1 MNSVKDQFLLY
12 SHVERRKNQG
22 EWNFVL
28 KRSDGASILA
38 ANDCEPDAAGERLE
52 LLAVLRGLEA
62 LDSPAEVTVFTPSRY
77 VLQGVEFGLDEW
89 RRNGWNWERYGQ
101 MAPVK
106 NRDLWQ
112 RIERARRVHQVSFRR
127 WQLEHDSDE
136 PRVILSRRPVDE
148 RGAPTVPF
156 RPQPLWHKRT
166 QRNELPQE
174 RDWREILRLYWSAIV
189 AWLKAFPLWTQLQMQ

>member
-1 MNSVKDQFLLY
+1 MNAVKDQFLLY

-28 KRSDGASILA
+28 QKPDGAKVLA
-38 ANDCEPDAAGERLE
+38 ANDAEPDAAGERLE

-62 LDSPAEVTVFTPSRY
+62 LDHPADVTVFTPSRY

-101 MAPVK
+101 MAPIK

-112 RIERARRVHQVSFRR
+112 RIERARRVHQVTFRR
-127 WQLEHDSDE
+127 WRLEDLGDE
-136 PRVILSRRPVDE
+136 PRVILNRRPVDE
-148 RGAPTVPF
+148 RGSPAAPY
-156 RPQPLWHKRT
+156 RPQPLWAKPSRAASVS
-166 QRNELPQE
+166 QPA
-174 RDWREILRLYWSAIV
+174 DWLEWLEQQWAAFV
-189 AWLKAFPLWTQLQMQ
+189 AWLRAFPLLPRLQIQ

>member
-1 MNSVKDQFLLY
+1 MNSVKDQFLLF

-28 KRSDGASILA
+28 QKPDGAEILA
-38 ANDCEPDAAGERLE
+38 AKDAEPEAAGERLE

-62 LDSPAEVTVFTPSRY
+62 LDQPADVTVFTPSRY

-112 RIERARRVHQVSFRR
+112 RIERARRVHQVTFRR
-127 WQLEHDSDE
+127 WRLEDLGDE

-148 RGAPTVPF
+148 RGAPAAHF
-156 RPQPLWHKRT
+156 RPLPLWRKPA
-166 QRNELPQE
+166 RNTNSS
-174 RDWREILRLYWSAIV
+174 RRGDWREQLRAHWAAFI
-189 AWLKAFPLWTQLQMQ
+189 AWLRAFPLLPHLQTH